1 MSAALAVQKAIRARL
16 VATAGVTD
24 LVPAN
29 AILDRNQRPA
39 PDPSII
45 IGEAQ
50 TVDESTDMQRGH
62 QRVFHNLHVWKRETG
77 TTGANAIA
85 GAIRSAI
92 QSDRF
97 VLDAGYHCADAR
109 VSDLRVMRDPD
120 GETAHAVVTVETL
133 VAEAV
138 S

>member
-1 MSAALAVQKAIRARL
+1 MSAALAVQKAIRQRL
-16 VATAGVTD
+16 VLTPAVTD
-24 LVPAN
+24 LVAAN

-50 TVDESTDMQRGH
+50 VVDEGSDMQRGH
-62 QRVFHNLHVWKRETG
+62 VRLFHTLHVWKRETG
-77 TTGANAIA
+77 TTGANAIT

-92 QSDRF
+92 QSERLA
-97 VLDAGYHCADAR
+97 LDAGFHCADVR
-109 VSDLRVMRDPD
+109 VSDIRLMRDPD
-120 GETAHAVVTVETL
+120 GEFAHGVVTVETM
-133 VAEAV
+133 VAEVV

>member
-16 VATAGVTD
+16 AATAGVTD
-24 LVPAN
+24 LVPAS

-50 TVDESTDMQRGH
+50 TVDPGTDYERRHMT
-62 QRVFHNLHVWKRETG
+62 VFHDLHVWKREIG

-85 GAIRSAI
+85 GAIRAAI
-92 QSDRF
+92 HAGRL
-97 VLDAGYHCADAR
+97 VLDDGWHCADAR
-109 VSDLRVMRDPD
+109 VSDVRVMRDPD
-120 GETAHAVVTVETL
+120 GETAHAVVTVEAL
-133 VAEAV
+133 VAEVA

>member
-1 MSAALAVQKAIRARL
+1 MSAALVVQKAIRARL
-16 VATAGVTD
+16 VATQAVTD

-29 AILDRNQRPA
+29 AILDRNQLPA

-50 TVDESTDMQRGH
+50 TVDDGEFQRRH
-62 QRVFHNLHVWKRETG
+62 LTVFSDLHVWQRESG
-77 TTGANAIA
+77 TTGANAIT

-92 QSDRF
+92 QSGSL
-97 VLDAGYHCADAR
+97 VLDAGWHCAGVH
-109 VSDLRVMRDPD
+109 VSNTRIMRDRD
-120 GETAHAVVTVETL
+120 GEFAHGVVTVETM
-133 VAEAV
+133 VVEVV